1 MHILLTGA
9 TGLVG
14 SYFYRKFKELTFP
27 VTGLARSG
35 ADINTE
41 LTNLDF
47 SFLDSLPPITHL
59 VHTAA
64 LSNVDYCEEHPDE
77 AHLANVEVT
86 RRLTERLPLGAKTI
100 FLSSDCVFD
109 GVTGGYAEESPT
121 NPINVYGRTKLEAED
136 FLKDHSPR
144 NLILRINVVTGW
156 DRDRK
161 NLSTKL
167 VDNLRQGV
175 GMRMPT
181 DFFSNPTFADELTEI
196 LLKCL
201 NLDLGGVLAANSP
214 YTLSRYDLA
223 TRIAREFGLDE
234 SLIIPVKS
242 SEIAFKARRPL
253 NSSMNPGRLIGLT
266 GFKFRS
272 LENSLRWLKE
282 DETTWD
288 WS

>member
-14 SYFYRKFKELTFP
+14 SYFYRKFKEISIP
-27 VTGLARSG
+27 VTGLARSR

-86 RRLTERLPLGAKTI
+86 RRLTESLPPGAKTV

-109 GVTGGYAEESPT
+109 GATGGYAEESPT
-121 NPINVYGRTKLEAED
+121 NPINVYGRTKLEAEG
-136 FLKDHSPR
+136 FLKNRSPR

-223 TRIAREFGLDE
+223 TRIAREFGLDK

-242 SEIAFKARRPL
+242 SEIAFKAKRPL
-253 NSSMNPGRLIGLT
+253 NSSMSPGRLLDIT

-272 LENSLRWLKE
+272 LEDSLRWLKE
-282 DETTWD
+282 DEATWD